1 MSTTNCIFDYKSLAC
16 TLRIDPKTL
25 EELVREARLEF
36 PGDDMLVELH
46 VVRALRRLAEA
57 GKN

>member
-1 MSTTNCIFDYKSLAC
+1 MFDYESLAC
-16 TLRIDPKTL
+16 ELKIGPETL

-46 VVRALRRLAEA
+46 VVRALRRLAED